1 MFQLPTSERIS
12 RWKSFRQQ
20 LNQLTMPDAILETLY
35 FWQSCPFIPFYLAA
49 DDPATWPDPWELI
62 TENYYCDLAKTLG
75 IVYTLHL
82 SSHGPE
88 LNPEIRVYY
97 DPKSHYTYHVA
108 YLAHG
113 KYVINLAEDE
123 LVNNTHINQRLILK
137 YCYTAVDLKLE
148 QY

>member
-20 LNQLTMPDAILETLY
+20 LNQLALLD
-35 FWQSCPFIPFYLAA
+35 AA

-108 YLAHG
+108 YLDHG